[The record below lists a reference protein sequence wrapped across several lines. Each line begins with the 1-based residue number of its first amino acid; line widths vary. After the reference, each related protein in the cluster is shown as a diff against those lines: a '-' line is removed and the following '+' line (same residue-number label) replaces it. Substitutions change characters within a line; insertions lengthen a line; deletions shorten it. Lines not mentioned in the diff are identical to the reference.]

1 MWLGGIT
8 PATWLIWRA
17 LTDRLGANPIEE
29 ILHRLGGTALILLL
43 ATLSVTPV
51 RRLTGWNS
59 IIQVRRTLGLFG
71 FFYLTMHFLVY
82 AILDQTL
89 DWEFIIEDLTERRY
103 IIVGFTGWVLLIPL
117 AVTSTKKWIRKLGK
131 RWRRLHRLVY
141 ISTALGVVHFYWQV
155 KADTY
160 WPLVAII
167 VLVTL
172 MLFRFQIWINR
183 RPLGPGSKQLKQ
195 SINSPKDL

>member
-1 MWLGGIT
+1 MWLGGLT
-8 PATWLIWRA
+8 PVAWLIWRA

-43 ATLSVTPV
+43 TTLSVTPI

-131 RWRRLHRLVY
+131 RWQRLHRLVY
-141 ISTALGVVHFYWQV
+141 ISTALGVAHFYWQV

-160 WPLVAII
+160 WPLVATI

-172 MLFRFQIWINR
+172 MLFRFQIWINK